1 MTHRHGSTV
10 SDSGTRGIGK
20 ITARVV
26 RLLVS
31 GVLVIAAMALTV
43 PTTAWADPAP
53 PTYDGSVPL
62 DVPKASEVFS
72 GFTLGTIRDG
82 RAATTEENF
91 VGLLAD
97 DPFYAEPPIPAGA
110 APGTLLKA
118 KRFDVL
124 FTGYRPGNIAAW
136 KIMYVTE
143 DVRGRKVISTGVV
156 MIPEDGRPNSTRSVV
171 AYQEANDS
179 VGPKCHPSTQ
189 WSGGAYGDASAW
201 SALGPLALMWNRGLA
216 VVISDIG
223 NDADPKPHGVFAGR
237 YAGMALLNGL
247 RAAYHVG
254 AAGLNPAK
262 PVGIF
267 GVAGG
272 GVGGAFAAEYANHYA
287 PEINLKATM
296 VEALAADQKNFI
308 TFADGAL
315 GSGFVMATLLGLEAQ
330 YPEMRMNS
338 HLNPAG
344 RALADYY
351 RASCQTYAYFMAP
364 FLPMRLLFNGNR
376 SPADIPAFQRVYAQN
391 NLGYGD
397 APRGKMLVTSCA
409 SDDSFM
415 VVTPASDSKKLVS
428 RYAAQGADAQY
439 YGLQCGIDT
448 FITDMYKWGTELFG
462 MHTVDWL
469 ATELNS

>member
-1 MTHRHGSTV
+1 MPAEFLTFRKQSQN
-10 SDSGTRGIGK
+10 
-20 ITARVV
+20 V
-26 RLLVS
+26 RTSCRFALL
-31 GVLVIAAMALTV
+31 IAALLLSAVHL
-43 PTTAWADPAP
+43 PAIAAADPAP
-53 PTYDGSVPL
+53 PTYNGRVPL
-62 DVPKASEVFS
+62 DVPKSKEIFS
-72 GFTLGTIRDG
+72 GFTLGTFRDG
-82 RAATTEENF
+82 RSADAKESFE
-91 VGLLAD
+91 GLMAN
-97 DPFYAEPPIPAGA
+97 DPFYREPRIPQSA
-110 APGTLLKA
+110 AAGTLLRA
-118 KRFDVL
+118 KKFDVL
-124 FTGYRPGNIAAW
+124 FTGYKPGNISAW

-143 DVRGRKVISTGVV
+143 DVRGKKVASTGVV
-156 MIPEDGRPNSTRSVV
+156 MLPEDGRRNSDRSIV

-179 VGPKCHPSTQ
+179 VGPRCHPSTQ

-223 NDADPKPHGVFAGR
+223 NDADPRPHGVFAGR

-247 RAAYHVG
+247 RAAYHLRD
-254 AAGLNPAK
+254 AGLNPRK

-272 GVGGAFAAEYANHYA
+272 GVGGGFAAEYVNSYA

-296 VEALAADQKNFI
+296 LEAMAADQKNFI
-308 TFADGAL
+308 KFADGQL
-315 GSGFVMATLLGLEAQ
+315 GSSFVMATLLGLETQ
-330 YPEMRMNS
+330 YPEMRINS

-344 RALADYY
+344 RAMADYF
-351 RASCQTYAYFMAP
+351 RVSCQTYAYFATP
-364 FLPMRLLFNGNR
+364 FLPMRALFKGGVA
-376 SPADIPAFQRVYAQN
+376 PADIPSFQRVYRQN
-391 NLGYGD
+391 NLGFGGK
-397 APRGKMLVTSCA
+397 PRGKVLVTSCA

-439 YGLQCGIDT
+439 YGLQCGIDV
-448 FITDMYKWGTELFG
+448 FIRDMYKWGTELFG